1 MPARTARIE
10 EAWERCVRRVVSDG
24 ESGSEAV
31 ASFPS
36 PDVRFTD
43 QRRSD
48 RPFLCCSSKAF
59 GRLQWNSW

>member
-1 MPARTARIE
+1 
-10 EAWERCVRRVVSDG
+10 VRAVRDS

-43 QRRSD
+43 QSAAIDLSCAAVRRLS
-48 RPFLCCSSKAF
+48 A
-59 GRLQWNSW
+59 RLQWNS